1 MTKLNAAPVKKQPSQ
16 VTVRLRFQFMGT
28 SEGDIAFHSMMRVLR
43 YHQFNYE
50 RTNYN
55 YAPTLPASQCGEL
68 LKLKEGKNCSLTAAI
83 LSIARRYAFRA
94 SFKAAMQPHI
104 LLWRHH
110 NALLNNL
117 IHPCGSRFCALQRR
131 RIFCRKNDQFVAFPI
146 GFTAR
151 NEGDNTGFRHA
162 REHPGTGGR
171 SGLVDGE

>member
-68 LKLKEGKNCSLTAAI
+68 LKLKEGKL
-83 LSIARRYAFRA
+83 
-94 SFKAAMQPHI
+94 QPDGCNPVNSATV
-104 LLWRHH
+104 R
-110 NALLNNL
+110 
-117 IHPCGSRFCALQRR
+117 LQ
-131 RIFCRKNDQFVAFPI
+131 
-146 GFTAR
+146 
-151 NEGDNTGFRHA
+151 
-162 REHPGTGGR
+162 
-171 SGLVDGE
+171 GEF